1 MEVAEEVKW
10 TDLMS
15 APNGTVFQ
23 EIDLPTDPL
32 YIKAG
37 VATGRKTDLMVKP
50 LYHFRD
56 GGTVRFG
63 FAEMDDCDRNSKR
76 FHILTEEEIN
86 TIIGRLMALSL

>member
-1 MEVAEEVKW
+1 MADEEVKW
-10 TDLMS
+10 DGLMS

-32 YIKAG
+32 YIKVG
-37 VATGRKTDLMVKP
+37 VDGETDLMVKP

-56 GGTVRFG
+56 GGRVRFG

-76 FHILTEEEIN
+76 FHILTEAEIN